1 MIHHIS
7 SSWALVL
14 RTSRFLFR
22 DCRSFS
28 FLVHQLSRLFLSVK
42 GYCVDMI
49 NKIKHGF
56 VQIWNFSSRV
66 QLDISLVSY
75 RVELSKRNSLSTR
88 VYVYKRATYLWN
100 LIRSMIEAVSKNGDK
115 IHRDELH
122 SALRV
127 GIQKMENYEYP
138 YNLLMSMFWGGGGS
152 GIADLRKDRCTWEST
167 AHGYL
172 TISGYVWSYD
182 SWWPSS
188 HDVSSHDVSSHD
200 NPRNQRKSKL
210 ACDREFILHVIDP
223 SNSQIKVVILLPV
236 NHTILIM

>member
-1 MIHHIS
+1 M
-7 SSWALVL
+7 L

-138 YNLLMSMFWGGGGS
+138 YNLLMSMFWGGGFRYCWFAKGS
-152 GIADLRKDRCTWEST
+152 
-167 AHGYL
+167 
-172 TISGYVWSYD
+172 
-182 SWWPSS
+182 
-188 HDVSSHDVSSHD
+188 
-200 NPRNQRKSKL
+200 
-210 ACDREFILHVIDP
+210 LHVGKYSTRLLDD
-223 SNSQIKVVILLPV
+223 KWLCLVVWLMM
-236 NHTILIM
+236 TIISWCLVSWYLVSW